1 MFAKPRPKK
10 SILPPPSKKRKAT
23 HTVEEITFDD
33 SARQEYLTGFH
44 KRKVQRQKHAQE
56 EAAKKAREE
65 KIEFRKQL
73 REDRKKQV
81 EEHVK
86 NIEAIMKESKVAG
99 LGSDQEGSEAGDSDK
114 DQDEWNGIEEA
125 PEAPVLEAVDHEDE
139 YIDEDLYTTV
149 KVEAVS
155 VDRDGLHNKTE
166 LEAADEVS
174 DEGSAADNAVSK
186 QAKETTS
193 SKGRKDFPTKKKK
206 KFRYETKVVRQMT
219 NKKNKDKARKPRG

>member
-10 SILPPPSKKRKAT
+10 SILPPSSKKRKAT
-23 HTVEEITFDD
+23 HAVEEINFDN

-56 EAAKKAREE
+56 EAARRAREE

-86 NIEAIMKESKVAG
+86 NIEAIMKGSRVAG
-99 LGSDQEGSEAGDSDK
+99 LGSDQGDSETK
-114 DQDEWNGIEEA
+114 DSEKDEDEWNGFDQTAQA
-125 PEAPVLEAVDHEDE
+125 PALEAVDHEE

-155 VDRDGLHNKTE
+155 VDRDGLHNKME
-166 LEAADEVS
+166 LEAVDEDDDDDKDGAENS
-174 DEGSAADNAVSK
+174 TESKSAKDA
-186 QAKETTS
+186 TS
-193 SKGRKDFPTKKKK
+193 SDSRKGLPKKKKK
-206 KFRYETKVVRQMT
+206 KFRYETKAVRQLADR
-219 NKKNKDKARKPRG
+219 KNKARKSRG